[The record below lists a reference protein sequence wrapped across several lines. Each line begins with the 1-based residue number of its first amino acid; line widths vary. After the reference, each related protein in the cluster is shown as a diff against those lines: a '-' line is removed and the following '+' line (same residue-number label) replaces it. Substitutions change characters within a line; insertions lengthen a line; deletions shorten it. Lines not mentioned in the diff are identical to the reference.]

1 MSPNIRSTAPA
12 KSVLILGSGF
22 GALKVAEDLVQSSIP
37 VVWVTQSKHFL
48 ELPGGIEAFKEWP
61 EDLNFQFR
69 PLYLRVTRHPLAT
82 VLPQARIEFIE
93 EVKGGYKVTVEQ
105 DPIYVDYDRCVGCS
119 RCMEVCPLEETSR
132 PPLTRTP
139 AFCPSRALQLE
150 KRKLSPCRMECPLGV
165 NVEAYVSLTA
175 QGRFDEALAVIRED
189 NPLPGVCGR
198 VCHHPCE
205 LACRRNDLDQPLA
218 IRDIKRFL
226 FDLEAQKGL
235 PRFDKP
241 EKTGQEPKVAV
252 IGSGP
257 AGLTAAH
264 FLNQSGMKVTIYESL
279 PKAGGMLQAGINAFR
294 LPRRVLN
301 SEIEAFA
308 ESGISIRTK
317 TTVTSIEAL
326 FEQDFEAVLLA
337 TGTHSDL
344 RLDIPGE
351 ELEGIDYCVQFL
363 SEVNLK
369 GSGQVGNRTVIIG
382 GGNSAMDAARTAL
395 RLGAEEV
402 TVVAMEE
409 EDELPASPREVKE
422 TQEEGVEFKLGF
434 APVAFEGEER
444 VQRVVCRAAHWE
456 FPDSAP
462 PHIVFDSEDSV
473 TVDADRVIVAIGQR
487 PHLDVSGLDSQVKTG
502 RGGRLVADDNSLT
515 SRKGVFAAGDV
526 VSGPSTVIE
535 SMASGRK
542 AAGRIIEYL
551 TGQFSSVVEPSLK
564 SRGTGDHVEIS
575 EDVPKQ
581 PRQEM
586 AERQPKA
593 RRRDFDEI
601 GFGLTAEQAMA
612 EAGRCLNC
620 GYCCECRICETA
632 CIDIGAIDHLRTGSR
647 FEFDSPAV
655 IVADEDELPEGLPE
669 FTENFYKA
677 EGFQQATDLMDAM
690 VAGSAAA
697 GQAMAAA
704 KGSRVPL
711 AFNKLEPVVWSDEP
725 RFGFFM
731 CTCNGTAA
739 PPAALDR
746 ILDLAASVPGIV
758 HSELVLSACNVS
770 GSDAI
775 AQSVSRH
782 RLSRVIM
789 ASCVC
794 CPLEFQCISCNDQ
807 RNRARLHLFDRL
819 GLARSRFEMIN
830 IRDHL
835 LSGEPSEDEIVERA
849 TDLLR
854 AAFIRSRFMGPLR
867 QGETEIGKS
876 IVVLGGS
883 EVGVS
888 CARNLALQGFK
899 IRLINRCRLPGSAL
913 PDEVRSRRV
922 EMESSANMTFV
933 DEAEI
938 VNIRGHL
945 GDFTISAR
953 VDDGRRPSRTW
964 KADIVCLTD
973 QNVVPL
979 AIHEDMMG
987 LKKFY
992 RYDFAFFHTP
1002 QLGLYRVLPRTLNR
1016 VNAFEAGA
1024 ALAAEVVTAAA
1035 EAFLKDHQLS
1045 PRVDPARCRGCG
1057 RCVDICPFEAVKLV
1071 DDGNGLYISEVLHH
1085 NCVGCGGCVGRCP
1098 VTALDMPYFSNR
1110 LLEEI
1115 VAGTL
1120 AGEL

>member
-226 FDLEAQKGL
+226 FDLEAQNGL

-434 APVAFEGEER
+434 APVAFEGEGSVR
-444 VQRVVCRAAHWE
+444 RVVCRAAHWE

-473 TVDADRVIVAIGQR
+473 TVEADRVIAAIGQR
-487 PHLDVSGLDSQVKTG
+487 PHLDVSGL
-502 RGGRLVADDNSLT
+502 
-515 SRKGVFAAGDV
+515 
-526 VSGPSTVIE
+526 
-535 SMASGRK
+535 
-542 AAGRIIEYL
+542 
-551 TGQFSSVVEPSLK
+551 
-564 SRGTGDHVEIS
+564 
-575 EDVPKQ
+575 
-581 PRQEM
+581 
-586 AERQPKA
+586 
-593 RRRDFDEI
+593 
-601 GFGLTAEQAMA
+601 
-612 EAGRCLNC
+612 
-620 GYCCECRICETA
+620 
-632 CIDIGAIDHLRTGSR
+632 
-647 FEFDSPAV
+647 
-655 IVADEDELPEGLPE
+655 
-669 FTENFYKA
+669 
-677 EGFQQATDLMDAM
+677 
-690 VAGSAAA
+690 
-697 GQAMAAA
+697 
-704 KGSRVPL
+704 
-711 AFNKLEPVVWSDEP
+711 
-725 RFGFFM
+725 
-731 CTCNGTAA
+731 
-739 PPAALDR
+739 
-746 ILDLAASVPGIV
+746 
-758 HSELVLSACNVS
+758 
-770 GSDAI
+770 
-775 AQSVSRH
+775 
-782 RLSRVIM
+782 
-789 ASCVC
+789 
-794 CPLEFQCISCNDQ
+794 
-807 RNRARLHLFDRL
+807 
-819 GLARSRFEMIN
+819 
-830 IRDHL
+830 
-835 LSGEPSEDEIVERA
+835 
-849 TDLLR
+849 
-854 AAFIRSRFMGPLR
+854 
-867 QGETEIGKS
+867 
-876 IVVLGGS
+876 
-883 EVGVS
+883 
-888 CARNLALQGFK
+888 
-899 IRLINRCRLPGSAL
+899 
-913 PDEVRSRRV
+913 
-922 EMESSANMTFV
+922 
-933 DEAEI
+933 
-938 VNIRGHL
+938 
-945 GDFTISAR
+945 
-953 VDDGRRPSRTW
+953 
-964 KADIVCLTD
+964 
-973 QNVVPL
+973 
-979 AIHEDMMG
+979 
-987 LKKFY
+987 
-992 RYDFAFFHTP
+992 
-1002 QLGLYRVLPRTLNR
+1002 
-1016 VNAFEAGA
+1016 
-1024 ALAAEVVTAAA
+1024 
-1035 EAFLKDHQLS
+1035 
-1045 PRVDPARCRGCG
+1045 
-1057 RCVDICPFEAVKLV
+1057 
-1071 DDGNGLYISEVLHH
+1071 
-1085 NCVGCGGCVGRCP
+1085 
-1098 VTALDMPYFSNR
+1098 
-1110 LLEEI
+1110 
-1115 VAGTL
+1115 
-1120 AGEL
+1120 

>member
-1 MSPNIRSTAPA
+1 VNPDTKSKTPPE
-12 KSVLILGSGF
+12 SVLILGSGF
-22 GALKVAEDLVQSSIP
+22 GVLKVAEDLVQSGIP
-37 VVWVTQSKHFL
+37 VTWITRGKHFL
-48 ELPGGIEAFKEWP
+48 ELPGGIETFKEWP

-82 VLPQARIEFIE
+82 VLPQAWVESIE
-93 EVKGGYKVTVEQ
+93 KTNGGYQVTVEQ
-105 DPIYVDYDRCVGCS
+105 APIYVDYDRCVGCS
-119 RCMEVCPLEETSR
+119 RCMEVCPLEETDR

-150 KRKLSPCRMECPLGV
+150 KRQLSPCRMNCPLGV
-165 NVEAYVSLTA
+165 NVEAYLSLTA
-175 QGRFDEALAVIRED
+175 QGRFEEALAVIRED

-205 LACRRNDLDQPLA
+205 LACRRNDLDEPLA

-226 FDLEAQKGL
+226 FDHEAENGL
-235 PRFDKP
+235 PILEKP
-241 EKTGQEPKVAV
+241 EKTGREPKVAV

-257 AGLTAAH
+257 AGLSSAH
-264 FLNQSGMKVTIYESL
+264 FLNRSGMDVTIFESL
-279 PKAGGMLQAGINAFR
+279 PQAGGMLQAGINAFR
-294 LPRRVLN
+294 LPRKVLN
-301 SEIEAFA
+301 SEIEALI
-308 ESGISIRTK
+308 ESGITIRTN
-317 TTVTSIEAL
+317 TTVDSIDAL
-326 FEQDFEAVLLA
+326 FEQGFEAVLLT
-337 TGTHSDL
+337 TGTHTDL
-344 RLDIPGE
+344 RLDIPGQD
-351 ELEGIDYCVQFL
+351 LDGVDYCIQFL

-369 GSGQVGNRTVIIG
+369 GSGQVGDRTVIIG
-382 GGNSAMDAARTAL
+382 GGNSAMDAARIAL
-395 RLGAEEV
+395 RLGAKEV
-402 TVVAMEE
+402 TILAIEKE
-409 EDELPASPREVKE
+409 NELPASPPEVKE
-422 TQEEGVEFKLGF
+422 TSEEGVEFKLGF
-434 APVAFEGEER
+434 APVAFEGERR
-444 VQRVVCRAAHWE
+444 VQRVVYQTAHWE

-462 PHIVFDSEDSV
+462 PRIVLDSENTISID
-473 TVDADRVIVAIGQR
+473 TDRVIVAIGQR
-487 PHLDVSGLDSQVKTG
+487 PHLEASGLDTQVETG
-502 RGGRLVADDNSLT
+502 RGGRLVTDENSLT
-515 SRKGVFAAGDV
+515 SREGVFAAGDV
-526 VSGPSTVIE
+526 VSGPSTIIE

-542 AAGRIIEYL
+542 AAGRIIEHL
-551 TGQFSSVVEPSLK
+551 TGQFSPEVEPSLA
-564 SRGTGDHVEIS
+564 SRGIGEHVEIS
-575 EDVPKQ
+575 EDVPRQ
-581 PRQEM
+581 PRKEM

-593 RRRDFDEI
+593 RRRDFEEI
-601 GFGLTAEQAMA
+601 GFGLTTAQAMA
-612 EAGRCLNC
+612 EAGRCLHC

-632 CIDIGAIDHLRTGSR
+632 CADIGAIDHLRSGNR
-647 FEFDSPAV
+647 FEFSSPAV
-655 IVADEDELPEGLPE
+655 IVANEDELPEGLPD
-669 FTENFYKA
+669 FAENFYRP
-677 EGFQQATDLMDAM
+677 ESFQQATDLMDAM

-704 KGSRVPL
+704 EGLRTAVVPHEP
-711 AFNKLEPVVWSDEP
+711 EPVTWSDTP

-731 CTCNGTAA
+731 CACNGTMA
-739 PPAALDR
+739 PPTALER
-746 ILDLAASVPGIV
+746 ILGLAASVPGIE
-758 HSELVLSACNVS
+758 HSQLILSACNVS
-770 GSDAI
+770 GADAI
-775 AQSVSRH
+775 AQAVRQH

-819 GLARSRFEMIN
+819 GLDRSRFEMVN
-830 IRDHL
+830 LRDHL
-835 LSGEPSEDEIVERA
+835 ISGEPSEDEIVERA

-854 AAFIRSRFMGPLR
+854 AAFIRSQFMGPLR
-867 QGETEIGKS
+867 QGETEIGRN
-876 IVVLGGS
+876 IIILGGS
-883 EVGVS
+883 EVGIS
-888 CARNLALQGFK
+888 CAQNLALQGFRV
-899 IRLINRCRLPGSAL
+899 RLINRCRLPDADI
-913 PDEVRSRRV
+913 PDEIRLRRIDLETNANITVV
-922 EMESSANMTFV
+922 E
-933 DEAEI
+933 EAEI
-938 VNIRGHL
+938 LDIRGHL
-945 GDFTISAR
+945 GDYSISAR

-1016 VNAFEAGA
+1016 VTAFEAGV

-1045 PRVDPARCRGCG
+1045 PRVDPTRCRGCG
-1057 RCVDICPFEAVKLV
+1057 RCVDICPFDAVKLV
-1071 DDGNGLYISEVLHH
+1071 DDGNGLYISQVIHH